1 MAYGQPDAQSPPWAP
16 AIGAPTPT
24 PAATDAPFL
33 AWLDRASRASPD
45 TRPVEASTPILPPPP
60 ESPVPDV
67 AFAPPESPVPDVAWG
82 GPPLPWDAADIEIE
96 TPPAV
101 KLGMPRISSAGPDPG
116 PLDPYADPALIES
129 DVDPAL
135 TGNQDPTTRKP
146 INPYGPGYVDPDV
159 DPALVGDQDPTIR
172 KPLDPYANGDII
184 PGRTFGAPV
193 GYAPT
198 PADRS
203 EQDRLVTPLD
213 PYDPGAIDAR
223 RNAMADAYA
232 NADPEE
238 RLRMQAREQALQASQ
253 RQIME
258 LDASE
263 RDRQALE
270 EAVAIRKAARA
281 KADAETADLAA
292 SAKAMADASP
302 IESWWADR
310 STGAKIANVVAAVF
324 GGLMS
329 SKTGGR
335 NSAIDTMMQVADADA
350 AQKWKKLQA
359 RREMNADARRA
370 AEEDFLGAERVR
382 LASREQMRRTIE
394 AKLAGLDPEGT
405 QAIQLGEAIAASRA
419 ADAAA
424 LAAWRDKAETRASED
439 AKQALEVAKYQLEV
453 DKANDASNLAWKKFQ
468 RAGQGGVKSDGLLG
482 DKAVHTVG
490 QWLALAG
497 NPKLDIPA
505 EWLTQEMTGK
515 DFKTLLDIHNKGGN
529 LGESGA
535 RAASVE
541 QSTGIAKSAIT
552 INDPLTG
559 DALGEIPDEKRR
571 VDATEK
577 LKATAQATQVI
588 DSIIRLARES
598 GGNLDIAKNPEWQ
611 KIVSNTAVLDQL
623 NRAGFNMGA
632 LDAGAMVAMKQI
644 RGGVNPNSFIYD
656 ATPGLLNLRRQLVT
670 GTNLALKAGGITRP
684 WTPPNASNPSRA
696 PADPALRAVAAK
708 EQDRQPFLSADPVGS
723 LVDTADQLS
732 PVPLAKIV
740 PGGSTVAG
748 AAKTAMRAVPGVG
761 MLFGGSPAGLAGEA
775 AGYVANKISPSDTEA
790 KRASALDLLAAQIQ
804 AGGPEAEAAARGLAQ
819 IARSRSAG
827 ATGQKAAMTRLVRII
842 GEGGPGAAIAADAL
856 TNHEED

>member
-1 MAYGQPDAQSPPWAP
+1 MAYGQPPPLPPWA
-16 AIGAPTPT
+16 T
-24 PAATDAPFL
+24 PAPDPSALPANDLGADPFL
-33 AWLDRASRASPD
+33 AWLHGPAPAQ
-45 TRPVEASTPILPPPP
+45 PILPPPP

-129 DVDPAL
+129 DADPAL
-135 TGNQDPTTRKP
+135 AGSQDPTLRKP
-146 INPYGPGYVDPDV
+146 
-159 DPALVGDQDPTIR
+159 A
-172 KPLDPYANGDII
+172 DPYAPPPGGEVIA
-184 PGRTFGAPV
+184 PGRTLAGLVGAMPS
-193 GYAPT
+193 
-198 PADRS
+198 PADIA
-203 EQDRLVTPLD
+203 EDRRLATPLD
-213 PYDPGAIDAR
+213 PYDPAAIDDR

-238 RLRMQAREQALQASQ
+238 RLRIQAREQALQASQ

-405 QAIQLGEAIAASRA
+405 QAIQLGKAIAASRA

-424 LAAWRDKAETRASED
+424 LRKWRDKA